1 MPNSEAHQIKKVSV
15 IGGFFILLVV
25 FFTLSRFYSNQRKID
40 SANSLKP
47 EEATEVIQQEKMLSV
62 GQAQEKIRNR
72 QIDAIIDL
80 RDAESFK
87 IEHLLDSRNIPLN
100 ELDNTLG
107 GLDPTKNYFVL
118 DDGKKTDQLNVAAK
132 IFQNHNFSN
141 VYFLTGGF
149 IAWKNQMAMTI
160 SVGDPNSFS
169 DQAKVSYLN
178 SDQLKDLMGKDNN
191 LFILDVRKNDAFL
204 ESHLKNAIN
213 IPLDD
218 LENKRAQV
226 PSGKK
231 IIVYDKDGFWAFQAS
246 VRLNDMGHFNVFTLS
261 DGFDGWTQKKYE
273 VVK

>member
-1 MPNSEAHQIKKVSV
+1 MSNSEANQIKKVSV

-62 GQAQEKIRNR
+62 EQAQEKIRNR